1 MTVGQAQEKLPKKVA
16 QNPRVQDA
24 LKKALKYW
32 WKKRSITVR
41 YNEEGIPYITPK
53 SGCYLSFQISPIGG
67 EIEILGNEIGLQLLA
82 RSILG
87 IAKMEEVDMTYHIHL
102 DELYSLN
109 KEGKSFVLRKIENDD
124 LKWRSMESSKI
135 ATFYNDKVMS
145 IG

>member
-1 MTVGQAQEKLPKKVA
+1 MSKTL
-16 QNPRVQDA
+16 
-24 LKKALKYW
+24 LKRHW
-32 WKKRSITVR
+32 SIDEKRSITVR

-109 KEGKSFVLRKIENDD
+109 EEGKSFVIRKIENDD

-135 ATFYNDKVMS
+135 ATF
-145 IG
+145 

>member
-1 MTVGQAQEKLPKKVA
+1 M
-16 QNPRVQDA
+16 
-24 LKKALKYW
+24 
-32 WKKRSITVR
+32 KKRSITVR

-53 SGCYLSFQISPIGG
+53 SGCYLSFQISPIGD

-109 KEGKSFVLRKIENDD
+109 KEGKSFIIRKIENDD
-124 LKWRSMESSKI
+124 LKWRSMGSSMFCIYSSNEYDLRLFAQSFKE
-135 ATFYNDKVMS
+135 ACADPLCLEEMLRGFGEYLD
-145 IG
+145 

>member
-1 MTVGQAQEKLPKKVA
+1 M
-16 QNPRVQDA
+16 
-24 LKKALKYW
+24 
-32 WKKRSITVR
+32 KKRSITVR

-109 KEGKSFVLRKIENDD
+109 KEGKSFVIRKIENND
-124 LKWRSMESSKI
+124 LKWRSRESSKI
-135 ATFYNDKVMS
+135 ATFYNDKVIIKKWGS
-145 IG
+145 SDI

>member
-1 MTVGQAQEKLPKKVA
+1 MNLRE
-16 QNPRVQDA
+16 RA
-24 LKKALKYW
+24 LLFDNVHIDE
-32 WKKRSITVR
+32 KRSITVC

-124 LKWRSMESSKI
+124 LK
-135 ATFYNDKVMS
+135 
-145 IG
+145 